1 MADSSLKVEPGD
13 VVLERGDDGNQ
24 SHQNYS
30 YVHTW
35 CKSSRVVPGH
45 NQVVMILQSL
55 WLFTCNSC
63 RTSPQGD
70 PTCNRTLSGSH
81 RLAKPGTKCN
91 IGLLSQKEPVLIYS
105 SNAHEQKNNKTK
117 NCNIINNNLLKNELT
132 SYPAATCM
140 KICSALFFSSTPWC
154 LSGCHFPAAFLESG
168 NFNILLRKLKSHL

>member
-1 MADSSLKVEPGD
+1 MADGSLKVEPGD

-35 CKSSRVVPGH
+35 CKSPRVVPGH

-81 RLAKPGTKCN
+81 RLAKPVKKCN
-91 IGLLSQKEPVLIYS
+91 MGSLSQKEPDLIYS
-105 SNAHEQKNNKTK
+105 SNAHE
-117 NCNIINNNLLKNELT
+117 
-132 SYPAATCM
+132 
-140 KICSALFFSSTPWC
+140 
-154 LSGCHFPAAFLESG
+154 
-168 NFNILLRKLKSHL
+168 

>member
-13 VVLERGDDGNQ
+13 VVLERGDDGDQ

-30 YVHTW
+30 YVDTW

-55 WLFTCNSC
+55 WLFTGNSC

-81 RLAKPGTKCN
+81 RLAKPVKKCN
-91 IGLLSQKEPVLIYS
+91 MGSLSQKEPDLIYS
-105 SNAHEQKNNKTK
+105 SNAHE
-117 NCNIINNNLLKNELT
+117 
-132 SYPAATCM
+132 
-140 KICSALFFSSTPWC
+140 
-154 LSGCHFPAAFLESG
+154 
-168 NFNILLRKLKSHL
+168 